1 MKTRNLRKG
10 GIHVANIDSTF
21 LSSRFFAP
29 VAVVAAAALVIGIS
43 GLVQVEKPKASEVA
57 VSIEPIGSSV
67 LLCPEP
73 GTGGDLGVRVT
84 AAVVPGQ
91 LGQDSG
97 PGSAGI

>member
-1 MKTRNLRKG
+1 MQMKTRNLSKG

-43 GLVQVEKPKASEVA
+43 GLVQVDKPKASEGA

-67 LLCPEP
+67 LLC
-73 GTGGDLGVRVT
+73 T
-84 AAVVPGQ
+84 A
-91 LGQDSG
+91 LS
-97 PGSAGI
+97 SLYI